1 MITLLPWVNTNTRKS
16 VKKQIAEEVND
27 ELFQEKIVVTK
38 SQTRKSSKKR
48 KQYKERQQL
57 MSALVERVMTKVPE
71 EKHADALYIQ
81 SAVQDLIYWGNAD
94 VRQKARSYGSK
105 RKSAPKVRS
114 SFIKHRTGDALP
126 IPEWSWQD
134 VRGSGAVYYS

>member
-1 MITLLPWVNTNTRKS
+1 MIQLLPWVNTRPSTNKRI
-16 VKKQIAEEVND
+16 VEEIND

-38 SQTRKSSKKR
+38 SQTRKGSKKR

-57 MSALVERVMTKVPE
+57 MSTLVQRVMTTIPK
-71 EKHADALYIQ
+71 EKYGDSLYIGA
-81 SAVQDLIYWGNAD
+81 AVEDMIYWGNAD
-94 VRQKARSYGSK
+94 VRQKARSYGNK

-114 SFIKHRTGDALP
+114 SFIKQRQGDSLP

-134 VRGSGAVYYS
+134 IRGDRAVYYS